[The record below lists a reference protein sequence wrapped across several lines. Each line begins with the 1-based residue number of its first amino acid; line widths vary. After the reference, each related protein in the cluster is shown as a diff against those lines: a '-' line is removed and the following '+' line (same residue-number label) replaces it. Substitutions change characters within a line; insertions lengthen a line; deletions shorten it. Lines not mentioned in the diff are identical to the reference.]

1 MKKTLKHLE
10 LFAGIGGFRTA
21 IDLYC
26 KDNKIKSE
34 CVGFSEVDKYATAT
48 YKANYDTKNEIEL
61 GDIGLFTSEK
71 SNIDKLPDFD
81 LLSGGFP
88 CQSFSMM
95 GKKEGFEDNRGNLF
109 YSIIEIL
116 KIKKPKYVLLEN
128 VRNLRTHDNGRTFK
142 EIIRSLEEDAGY
154 LVSSDVFNTSDY
166 GLPQTRRRVFIF
178 AVRKD
183 VENNLIKVNLDNKS
197 VLEKIS
203 SLNGSTSLKKYKN
216 VLDNLLEKVVEEKY
230 YLSEKL
236 KPTILSNGTKNFKS
250 NSKINQLIA
259 RPLTATMVK
268 MHRACQDNYYSD
280 EFLTNEN
287 PIKYLEKSFSKE
299 DEAKHR
305 IRKLTPIEA
314 FRLQGFEDKFVH
326 NAQLVGISNHQLY
339 KQAGNAVS
347 VNTVYSIIHYLVKKN
362 ILKLQN
368 G

>member
-10 LFAGIGGFRTA
+10 LFAGIGGFRKA

-26 KDNKIKSE
+26 KDNNIKSE
-34 CVGFSEVDKYATAT
+34 CIGFSEIDKYATTT
-48 YKANYDTKNEIEL
+48 YKANYNTENEVEL
-61 GDIGLFTSEK
+61 GDIGVFTSEK
-71 SNIDKLPDFD
+71 SNIERLPDFD

-95 GKKEGFEDNRGNLF
+95 GKQEGLEDKRGNLF
-109 YSIIEIL
+109 YSIINIL

-154 LVSSDVFNTSDY
+154 FVSSDVFNTSDF
-166 GLPQTRRRVFIF
+166 GLPQTRRRIFIF
-178 AVRKD
+178 GVRKD
-183 VENNLIKVNLDNKS
+183 KGKKAQKNVSLDNDL
-197 VLEKIS
+197 VLEQTS

-216 VLDNLLEKVVEEKY
+216 VLDNLLEELVEEKY
-230 YLSEKL
+230 YLSEKI
-236 KPTILSNGTKNFKS
+236 KPTILSNGSKNFKS

-287 PIKYLEKSFSKE
+287 PVKYLENNFSKE
-299 DEAKHR
+299 EEAKHR
-305 IRKLTPIEA
+305 IRKLTPLEA
-314 FRLQGFEDKFVH
+314 LRLQGFEDNFCF
-326 NAQLVGISNHQLY
+326 NAQSVGISNHQLY

-347 VNTVYSIIHYLVKKN
+347 VNTVYSILHYLFNKN
-362 ILKLQN
+362 LIKI
-368 G
+368 